1 MIELDDV
8 HKRLGDRD
16 ILKGLTLR
24 IPKGVNFVLMGPSG
38 TGKSV
43 TLKHVIGIFKPDQG
57 QVRVDGQD
65 VPAMDRDALMGLRRR
80 MGYLFQNGA
89 LINWLSVAE
98 NVALPLKEHGRLTRS
113 EVEERVHQALQ
124 HVGMDH
130 AAKQHPPDI
139 SGGMKL
145 RAGLARALGERQQL
159 FASTGG
165 SHGALLATADGDVVA
180 CGEDVGRHNALD
192 KAIGAAAA
200 AGAPLAECVAVLSGR
215 AGFDLVV
222 KCLRTRVA
230 VIVSVSA
237 PSALAFDLCAAAG
250 ATLVGFARGDSH
262 RVYCGAER
270 LVSDAS

>member
-145 RAGLARALGERQQL
+145 RAGLARALGEWMR
-159 FASTGG
+159 F
-165 SHGALLATADGDVVA
+165 
-180 CGEDVGRHNALD
+180 
-192 KAIGAAAA
+192 
-200 AGAPLAECVAVLSGR
+200 
-215 AGFDLVV
+215 
-222 KCLRTRVA
+222 
-230 VIVSVSA
+230 
-237 PSALAFDLCAAAG
+237 
-250 ATLVGFARGDSH
+250 FARATRALYATENEPSTITY
-262 RVYCGAER
+262 VVP
-270 LVSDAS
+270 L